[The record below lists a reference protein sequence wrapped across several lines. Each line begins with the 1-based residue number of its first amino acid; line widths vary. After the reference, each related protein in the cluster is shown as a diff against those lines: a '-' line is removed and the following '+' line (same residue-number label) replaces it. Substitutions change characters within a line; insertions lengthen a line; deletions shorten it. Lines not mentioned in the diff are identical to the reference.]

1 MGLNAALAGK
11 VYDTFS
17 YSVTAEGIRKYARAT
32 NDDNPVFHSDNPV
45 APPAYPFVAAAQLFD
60 TVFGDPDLGVDVPML
75 VHAEQEHT
83 FLVPIR
89 AGDILQVRT
98 TIEQVDLDDSGHNFT
113 LAIALSNQNSQPA
126 AEVRSTMFI
135 RKTGTGAKAVEE
147 TAERGEI
154 VAEGVSEVDED
165 QPARYAQAS
174 GDYNPIHLNR
184 EFARQAGFAGVVL
197 HGMCTM
203 AMAAKVVLDGVAGGD
218 PDRLKRIKVQ
228 FSRPVFPGQTLITTV
243 WRRPGGSGALQT
255 YGFET
260 VNARNAA
267 VIRNGVAEVS
277 GP

>member
-1 MGLNAALAGK
+1 MELNAALTGK
-11 VYDTFS
+11 VYNTFS
-17 YSVTAEGIRKYARAT
+17 YAVTAEGIRKYAQAT
-32 NDDNPVFHSDNPV
+32 NDENPIFNSDSPV

-83 FLVPIR
+83 FLIPIK
-89 AGDILQVRT
+89 AGDTLQVRT
-98 TIEQVDLDDSGHNFT
+98 TIERVDLDDSGHNFT
-113 LAIALSNQNSQPA
+113 LAIALSNQHNQLA

-135 RKTGTGAKAVEE
+135 RKTGTGAKAAEE
-147 TAERGEI
+147 IAERGEI
-154 VAEGVSEVDED
+154 EVEGVSVVEED
-165 QPARYAQAS
+165 QPARYADAS
-174 GDYNPIHLNR
+174 GDHNPIHLDR
-184 EFARQAGFAGVVL
+184 EFARQSGFAGVVL

-203 AMAAKVVLDGVAGGD
+203 AMASKVVLDGVAGGN

-228 FSRPVFPGQTLITTV
+228 FSRPVFPGQTLTTTV
-243 WRRPGGSGALQT
+243 WRVQGEPGGLQT

-267 VIRNGVAEVS
+267 VIKNGVAEVG